1 VLGEK
6 VFYELAQVSFY
17 VTNTS
22 EDGIKAYLSDS
33 STPLRTYLTSSG
45 LLFATL
51 SSSAPEFREFF
62 PNLEPLLERV
72 DFTKLRYRRSISYEG
87 NFNWKT
93 M

>member
-1 VLGEK
+1 VPEEK
-6 VFYELAQVSFY
+6 VFYELSQMRFY
-17 VTNTS
+17 VINTS
-22 EDGIKAYLSDS
+22 DGGIKAYLSDS
-33 STPLRTYLTSSG
+33 SAPLRTYLTASG

-51 SSSAPEFREFF
+51 SESAPEFREFF

-72 DFTKLRYRRSISYEG
+72 DFTKLRYRRSINYEG